1 MKEVMRKTFIP
12 IHYYRVIYNKL
23 QNLSQG
29 SRRVD
34 ERFKEMEVA
43 MITANISEDRNAT
56 MARFFNGLNQNIANV
71 VELQHYIEIEYMIH
85 MAIKVE
91 KQLRKN
97 GSTKPSRYSGSFWVG
112 SRVSGERL
120 MHR

>member
-1 MKEVMRKTFIP
+1 MKEVMRKMFIP

-29 SRRVD
+29 SRHVD

-71 VELQHYIEIEYMIH
+71 VEL
-85 MAIKVE
+85 
-91 KQLRKN
+91 
-97 GSTKPSRYSGSFWVG
+97 
-112 SRVSGERL
+112 
-120 MHR
+120 

>member
-1 MKEVMRKTFIP
+1 MKEVMRKMFIP

-43 MITANISEDRNAT
+43 MITANISEDRNAI
-56 MARFFNGLNQNIANV
+56 MARFFSGLNQNIANV

-97 GSTKPSRYSGSFWVG
+97 GSTTSGYSGSFWVG
-112 SRVSGERL
+112 SWVSGERL